1 MGLLLG
7 NKKDADSSTPRSQFS
22 FLTISHQRPIEG
34 NQKSIGAPLFDI
46 AAVPRDLRRKRKQF
60 I

>member
-1 MGLLLG
+1 MSLLPG

-22 FLTISHQRPIEG
+22 FPTISHQRPVEG

-46 AAVPRDLRRKRKQF
+46 AVVLRDLRRS
-60 I
+60 